1 MESSIGV
8 KRNAAA
14 EVDDGVVGVK
24 GWPRS
29 HGERR
34 ISKSSS
40 AGSPV
45 TADVRCAA
53 VVADQRRGTK
63 IRGGPLL
70 PFERADMRRE
80 CGDVDTGRLGQ
91 TRSR

>member
-1 MESSIGV
+1 MALKSWRT
-8 KRNAAA
+8 KRKP
-14 EVDDGVVGVK
+14 EV
-24 GWPRS
+24 
-29 HGERR
+29 

-45 TADVRCAA
+45 TAEVRCAA

-63 IRGGPLL
+63 IGGGPLL